1 MRGVHAGVGLS
12 DLICCFAWWFWLLA
26 KFFLASFVPALPGTP
41 LAAANRQMRASLA
54 KRSVREQSS
63 LLAVQALLVWAPPMK
78 PMFVRPTSLIR
89 LVAAAALFCSALARP
104 VMAADETA
112 RPAAKPSPSD
122 NLRPGP
128 LDSRIA
134 PVVATML
141 ERNHYAKK
149 RFDDNVSALFL
160 DQYLKTLDPQHLYF
174 LQSDIDGFEGY
185 RNRLDD
191 LFLKRQVADT
201 SPAYVIY
208 TLFLHRLEERV
219 AYCTNLLKTE
229 KFEFTSDEKV
239 VLDRKD
245 AAYPKTL
252 AEAKQLWR
260 ERLRAEYLQEKLAK
274 KKPTEIVDTL
284 TRRYLRTQKI
294 FKDFDNENVLEI
306 FINALCH
313 VYDPHTDYFGKS
325 ALENF
330 AIQMNLSLF
339 GIGAELRSE
348 DGVTKISRLMAGP
361 AEKSKKIKVG
371 DKIVAV
377 GQEDGEMVD
386 IVDMP
391 LNKAVQL
398 IRGPKGSQVRL
409 AVEPADG
416 DQPRFELTLVRD
428 EIKLEDQEAKAKLI
442 ELDRTGQPPMKL
454 GVVDLPSFY
463 ASMNL
468 GTENGQGEPRSTT
481 ADVAKLIKKLTA
493 EGAEG
498 IVLDLRRNGGGSLE
512 EAVALAGLFIKT
524 GPVVQV
530 KDWNGRVIVNKD
542 EDPSVAYD
550 GPLIVLTSRFSAS
563 ASEIVAAALQDHGR
577 ALIVG
582 DRTTHG
588 KGTVQSLN
596 SLKQYRQAFPPEVTG
611 TNDPGAVK
619 LTIRMFY
626 RANGHTTQTNGV
638 VPDVVLPSLNNVLEV
653 GETSLDNPLPADSIA
668 AADYEPLNLV
678 APYVEELRKASQAR
692 TSQSKDY
699 DYVRED
705 IEIYKKNKAEKTIS
719 LNEQE
724 RLKEKQEADA
734 RKKARE
740 KEILARPPLDE
751 KVYDL
756 TLKLASQP
764 GLPPPTIPTN
774 TVAKASEPKKAV
786 ASGGGTNSAAVV
798 ASATP
803 KGAGESPDDDEDET
817 KLPANDFALREVESI
832 LADYVALMHKANG
845 TASAKPEVR

>member
-1 MRGVHAGVGLS
+1 MKNKSVRSLT
-12 DLICCFAWWFWLLA
+12 LIRL
-26 KFFLASFVPALPGTP
+26 
-41 LAAANRQMRASLA
+41 LAAA
-54 KRSVREQSS
+54 
-63 LLAVQALLVWAPPMK
+63 AVALCPFAG
-78 PMFVRPTSLIR
+78 
-89 LVAAAALFCSALARP
+89 P
-104 VMAADETA
+104 VQAADESVK
-112 RPAAKPSPSD
+112 AAPKASPSD
-122 NLRPGP
+122 NLRAGP

-134 PVVATML
+134 PVVALML

-149 RFDDNVSALFL
+149 RFDDAVSAQFL
-160 DQYLKTLDPQHLYF
+160 EQYLKTLDPQRLYF
-174 LQSDIDGFEGY
+174 LQADVEGFEGY
-185 RNRLDD
+185 RTRLDD

-229 KFEFTSDEKV
+229 QFTFTSDDKV
-239 VLDRKD
+239 LLDRKE

-274 KKPTEIVDTL
+274 KKPAEIVDTL
-284 TRRYLRTQKI
+284 TRRYSRILKMFR
-294 FKDFDNENVLEI
+294 DFDSENVLEI
-306 FINALCH
+306 YLNALAH

-361 AEKSKKIKVG
+361 AEKSKKLKVG

-377 GQEDGEMVD
+377 GQEDGELVD

-398 IRGPKGSQVRL
+398 IRGPKGSEVRL
-409 AVEPADG
+409 AIEPADG
-416 DQPRFELTLVRD
+416 DQPRFDLTLVRD

-442 ELDRTGQPPMKL
+442 ELDRPGQPAMKL

-463 ASMNL
+463 ASMDL
-468 GTENGQGEPRSTT
+468 GTANGKGEARSTT
-481 ADVAKLIKKLTA
+481 TDVAKLIKKLTA

-530 KDWNGRVIVNKD
+530 KDWNGRVLVNKD
-542 EDPSVAYD
+542 EDPAVAYD
-550 GPLIVLTSRFSAS
+550 GPLVVLTSRFSAS
-563 ASEIVAAALQDHGR
+563 ASEIVAAALQDYGR
-577 ALIVG
+577 ALVVG
-582 DRTTHG
+582 DKTTHG

-596 SLKQYRQAFPPEVTG
+596 SLKQLRQQFPPELIG
-611 TNDPGAVK
+611 TNDPGALK
-619 LTIRMFY
+619 LTIRKFY
-626 RANGHTTQTNGV
+626 RANGHSTQLNGV
-638 VPDVVLPSLNNVLEV
+638 TPDIVLPSVNNVVEA
-653 GETSLDNPLPADSIA
+653 GESSLDNPLPSDTID
-668 AADYEPLNLV
+668 AADYQALGLV
-678 APYVEELRKASQAR
+678 APHVDELRRLSETRTGKA
-692 TSQSKDY
+692 KDY

-705 IEIYKKNKAEKTIS
+705 MEIYKKNKAEKTIS
-719 LNEQE
+719 LKEEE

-734 RKKARE
+734 RKKTRE

-764 GLPPPTIPTN
+764 GLPEPTKPTN
-774 TVAKASEPKKAV
+774 TVAKATEPRKTIA
-786 ASGGGTNSAAVV
+786 GGGTNSAAV
-798 ASATP
+798 ASTPTP
-803 KGAGESPDDDEDET
+803 KPPGDSDDEEDET

-832 LADYVALMHKANG
+832 LADYVALLHKSG
-845 TASAKPEVR
+845 HTVSTKPEDVR